1 MLNQFNSEN
10 MRLKE
15 SANYLNIS
23 LATLWRLG
31 ESDPTFPP
39 KIRLSSRC
47 VLYRKRDLD
56 IWLKSKES

>member
-1 MLNQFNSEN
+1 MLNQFNSDN

-47 VLYRKRDLD
+47 CIYRKSDLD
-56 IWLKSKES
+56 AWLISKES